1 MKKSIILTE
10 SELIKII
17 KNIISEEE
25 SKVLL
30 RKLTKKSI
38 LGDEAGK
45 YRGWTVDKLLNNDA
59 KKLYYIYTH
68 FEKIS
73 FVDEV
78 LDELEEKGF
87 PVKRIT
93 KPGIDKEQYNEYRN
107 KGVEKFLS
115 NLESK
120 SVEELVKL
128 IRARKLNNQRV
139 GPEIYDALEK
149 KKRKHKEVNQKE
161 RRVEKKGVMQARNHG
176 NYRK

>member
-107 KGVEKFLS
+107 KGTEKYLTTIR
-115 NLESK
+115 SK
-120 SVEELVKL
+120 TVEELVKL
-128 IRARKLNNQRV
+128 IGARKLNNQKI

-149 KKRKHKEVNQKE
+149 KRREHKIANQKH
-161 RRVEKKGVMQARNHG
+161 RRVEKKGVMQSRNQG
-176 NYRK
+176 KYSK